1 VELTGEYRISAPRE
15 TVWKAILDPQML
27 KRCIPGCKELE
38 KTGDNAYAAK
48 VQVKVGPVS
57 ATFAGS
63 VELTDM
69 EAPEAGNPAGCRIVG
84 QGNGGIAGFAKGEA
98 KVALAE
104 DGEETILTYVAD
116 AQIGG
121 KLASL
126 GGRLVQATAKKLS
139 DQFFTS
145 FAEALNAPVEVP
157 PAAEAS

>member
-1 VELTGEYRISAPRE
+1 MELTGEYRISAPRE
-15 TVWKAILDPQML
+15 TVWNAILDPEML
-27 KRCIPGCKELE
+27 KRCIPGCKELAQ
-38 KTGDNAYAAK
+38 TGDNAYAAK

-57 ATFAGS
+57 ATFSGS

-69 EAPEAGNPAGCRIVG
+69 EAPAGCRIVG

-98 KVALAE
+98 KVSLAE
-104 DGEETILTYVAD
+104 DGADTILTYVAD

-145 FAEALNAPVEVP
+145 FAEALNAPVEAP